1 MQLRMKHRVQL
12 GILLFLLIVGS
23 SLLLRQV
30 SFDQSNVYAESPSVL
45 APLASFLYYLP
56 AIARAPGPPPPTLT
70 TYDWTQFGFDAR
82 HSGNNNLETWITR
95 GNVSG
100 LHKLF
105 QITLPSVA
113 DGAPVF
119 LSGVS
124 TSSGTHDL
132 VYVTTK
138 AGHIIALDAHTGAQI
153 WIHQNSGVN
162 YTTSSPAVDPNR
174 QFVYSYGLDGK
185 AHKYAVGDGTETIS
199 SSWPETATLKPSV
212 EKGSSALSIAT
223 TQNITTFLY
232 VANGGYPGDEG
243 DYQGHVT
250 VINLADGTQKV
261 FNANCSNQVVHFVVA
276 PGTPNCSAV
285 QTAIWARP
293 GVIYDSDTNMI
304 YMATGNG
311 NYAPASH
318 NWGDTV
324 FALHPDGT
332 GANGNPID
340 TYTPADFELLQ
351 NADADLGSTAPA
363 VLPPSS
369 GKYSHLAVQ
378 SGKDRMLRLLNLDN
392 LSGQN
397 GIGHTGGEV
406 FIMGM
411 PNGGGVYTAPAVWVD
426 PSDNSTWVFVAN
438 GYDSGLAGFQL
449 LIDGAGNP
457 SLATRWTH
465 AGGTSPIVA
474 NGILFYATSGSVH
487 ALDPTNG
494 NELWS
499 NNQIGSI
506 HWESP
511 IVASGILYVTDE
523 SAHLTAYSR

>member
-1 MQLRMKHRVQL
+1 MRWIVKYRLWKR
-12 GILLFLLIVGS
+12 ILLFLIIIGG
-23 SLLLRQV
+23 SLLLWQQAFGR
-30 SFDQSNVYAESPSVL
+30 FNVYATSPSVL
-45 APLASFLYYLP
+45 APLDALMYYFP
-56 AIARAPGPPPPTLT
+56 IMGRAPGSPPPTLT
-70 TYDWTQFGFDAR
+70 TYDWPQFGFDAR
-82 HSGNNNLETWITR
+82 HNGNDNLETWITR
-95 GNVSG
+95 GDVSG

-124 TSSGTHDL
+124 TSSGALDL

-138 AGHIIALDAHTGAQI
+138 AGHIVALNAHTGAQI
-153 WIHQNSGVN
+153 WNHQNSGVN
-162 YTTSSPAVDPNR
+162 YTTSSPAIDPNR

-185 AHKYAVGDGTETIS
+185 AHKYAVGDGTETLS

-232 VANGGYPGDEG
+232 VANGGYPGDAG

-250 VINLADGTQKV
+250 AINLADGTQKV
-261 FNANCSNQVVHFVVA
+261 FNANCSNRVVHFVVA
-276 PGTPNCSAV
+276 PGTPNCPAL

-293 GVIYDSDTNMI
+293 GVIYDSDTDKI

-311 NYAPASH
+311 NFAPANH

-324 FALHPDGT
+324 FALNPDGT
-332 GANGNPID
+332 GAGGNPID
-340 TYTPADFELLQ
+340 TFTPTNFQQLQ
-351 NADADLGSTAPA
+351 NVDADLGSAAPA
-363 VLPPSS
+363 VLPPST
-369 GKYSHLAVQ
+369 GKYSHLGVQ
-378 SGKDRMLRLLNLDN
+378 GGKDGVLRLLNLDN

-406 FIMGM
+406 FSLAM
-411 PNGGGVYTAPAVWVD
+411 PIGGGVYTAPAVWVD
-426 PSDNSTWVFVAN
+426 PSDSSTWVFVAN

-449 LIDGAGNP
+449 VIDGAGNP

-474 NGILFYATSGSVH
+474 DGVLFYAQSGSIH
-487 ALDPTNG
+487 ALNPTNG

-499 NNQIGSI
+499 DIQIGSI

-511 IVASGILYVTDE
+511 IVASGILYITDE
-523 SAHLTAYSR
+523 SGHLTAYSR